1 MDEQMDGWMEIGG
14 WVIPQK
20 VCSMVG
26 GAEITG
32 PWMLLVW
39 GRFSGGVLRAE
50 LAWWTGAQQ
59 QVVALGPSL
68 TTNLVHIL
76 QWQTQGLVCGACG
89 GQDGV
94 QGLQE
99 GHATGV
105 PFLPL
110 HFPALEPGH
119 LGRKKKAPS

>member
-1 MDEQMDGWMEIGG
+1 M
-14 WVIPQK
+14 VPQK

-26 GAEITG
+26 GAETTG

-39 GRFSGGVLRAE
+39 GQFSGGGLRAE
-50 LAWWTGAQQ
+50 LARWAGALQRA
-59 QVVALGPSL
+59 VAMWPSL
-68 TTNLVHIL
+68 TANLVHIL

-99 GHATGV
+99 GHAV
-105 PFLPL
+105 LPRSAV
-110 HFPALEPGH
+110 HNGGAAIS
-119 LGRKKKAPS
+119 RK

>member
-1 MDEQMDGWMEIGG
+1 MEGWMDGDRWMGG
-14 WVIPQK
+14 PPESVQH
-20 VCSMVG
+20 G
-26 GAEITG
+26 GRGRNNWALDAPGLG
-32 PWMLLVW
+32 PVLRR
-39 GRFSGGVLRAE
+39 GLRAE
-50 LAWWTGAQQ
+50 LAWWAGALQ

>member
-1 MDEQMDGWMEIGG
+1 M
-14 WVIPQK
+14 VPQK

-39 GRFSGGVLRAE
+39 GRFSGGGLRAE
-50 LAWWTGAQQ
+50 LARWAGAMQRAVAMWT
-59 QVVALGPSL
+59 SL
-68 TTNLVHIL
+68 TANLVHIL

-94 QGLQE
+94 QGLQK
-99 GHATGV
+99 GHATGI